1 MMKILLVGFGG
12 FIGTIFR
19 YLISGWIHQFLNISN
34 FPLGTLSVNFLGCL
48 VIGFLGG
55 FSEEH
60 NIFSGETRL
69 FLYIGLLG
77 GFTTFST
84 FGYETF
90 AFLRDGQFT
99 EAILNVLLQVVL
111 CLFAVWLGYIISKF
125 L

>member
-1 MMKILLVGFGG
+1 MIKLLLVGSGG
-12 FIGTIFR
+12 FIGSVFR
-19 YLISGWIHQFLNISN
+19 YLISGWVYQFFNITG
-34 FPLGTLSVNFLGCL
+34 FPWGTFAVNFLGCL

-60 NIFSGETRL
+60 NIFSGEARL
-69 FLYIGLLG
+69 FLFIGLLG

-99 EAILNVLLQVVL
+99 EAIFNVLLQVLL
-111 CLFAVWLGYIISKF
+111 CLAAVWLGYIISKF